1 VIGSFACKGL
11 DTFGIMKLI
20 GGVAKGRP
28 NEKDLQEA
36 RIFAKG
42 LLK

>member
-1 VIGSFACKGL
+1 
-11 DTFGIMKLI
+11 MKLI

-28 NEKDLQEA
+28 NEKDLQEV